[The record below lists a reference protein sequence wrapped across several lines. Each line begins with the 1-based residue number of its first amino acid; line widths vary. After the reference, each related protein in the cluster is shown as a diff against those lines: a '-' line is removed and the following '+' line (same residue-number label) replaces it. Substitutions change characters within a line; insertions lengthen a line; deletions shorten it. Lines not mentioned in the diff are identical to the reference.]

1 MINYWNAEPGVTPP
15 FHQGRIR
22 HSVQAI
28 KDPGNQS
35 GPSFALV
42 GSDHKADRVRTEL
55 FELADHFPSSNLID
69 MGNLNC
75 GSPQEGMALLHSLF
89 NAGIIPVF
97 ISSDPRDFEIH
108 LRASLSHSMV
118 SSWAAVHPSLL
129 SDYPCLQAVYD
140 AAESGNASFKFIGH
154 QLHITPADQLEK
166 TNHLGLNSIRL
177 GQVRQHIDAV
187 EPWFR
192 SLDHVLFDLDSLRKT
207 DFQSKKSI
215 NPGGFFYE
223 EACKI
228 CQFAGASSHLKSFG
242 LYGYD
247 PAADADGQGAAVAA
261 QLIWYLFEGFNNHRE
276 EKAIQKSK
284 MTQYIVHNHQNGK
297 DIHFWKSNQSGRWWL
312 EIPDHEDHW
321 ISCTYEDYNAA
332 SKGAYSSRIVS
343 VLNLD

>member
-1 MINYWNAEPGVTPP
+1 MKEISNDTP
-15 FHQGRIR
+15 FTAGSRNQGRIG
-22 HSVQAI
+22 HAVQAI
-28 KDPGNQS
+28 KDPENQS
-35 GPSFALV
+35 GPSFALL
-42 GSDHKADRVRTEL
+42 GSNDAADRIRAEL
-55 FELADHFPSSNLID
+55 FELADHFPLSNLID
-69 MGNLNC
+69 LGNLRD
-75 GSPQEGMALLHSLF
+75 GDPQEGPALFQSLF

-97 ISSDPRDFEIH
+97 IASDPGDFELH
-108 LRASLSHSMV
+108 LKASLRHSMV

-129 SDYPCLQAVYD
+129 SDYPGRNSVFE

-154 QLHITPADQLEK
+154 QLHITPAEQIEK
-166 TNHLGLNSIRL
+166 TARLGLNSMRL

-192 SLDHVLFDLDSLRKT
+192 SLDHVLFDLDALRRT
-207 DFQSKKSI
+207 DFPSKKSI

-228 CQFAGASSHLKSFG
+228 CQFSGASSHLKSFG

-247 PAADADGQGAAVAA
+247 PLSDTDGNGAAVAA

-284 MTQYIVHNHQNGK
+284 MTQYIVHNPQNGK

-321 ISCTYEDYNAA
+321 ISCTYDDYNAA

>member
-1 MINYWNAEPGVTPP
+1 MKDNWNNCSGVTPSP
-15 FHQGRIR
+15 QGRIG
-22 HSVQAI
+22 HSVHAI
-28 KDPGNQS
+28 KDPEDQS

-42 GSDHKADRVRTEL
+42 GSDDKADRIRAEL
-55 FELADHFPSSNLID
+55 FELADHFPASNLID
-69 MGNLNC
+69 LGNLNN
-75 GSPQEGMALLHSLF
+75 GLPGEGMAIFQSLF
-89 NAGIIPVF
+89 KAGIIPVF

-108 LRASLSHSMV
+108 LKASLSHSMV

-129 SDYPCLQAVYD
+129 SDYSCRESIYE

-154 QLHITPADQLEK
+154 QLHITPSEQIEK
-166 TNHLGLNSIRL
+166 TSRLGLNSMRL

-207 DFQSKKSI
+207 DFPSKKSI

-228 CQFAGASSHLKSFG
+228 CQFSGASSHLKSFG

-247 PAADADGQGAAVAA
+247 PAADADGNGAAVAA

-321 ISCTYEDYNAA
+321 ISCTYEDYSAA